1 MEHDFAVKSLA
12 AERYQLGEMQPEEQ
26 EDFEAHYFECQA
38 CALEVRAGAVF
49 EENARKILASRK
61 PSERLREQS
70 VGWLSWLR
78 PNFAYAALAAVL
90 IPALAIQSLRLM
102 QTQQSLEQATAP
114 RVVQASVLRSETR
127 GEPAKVY
134 LESGQPLLLSFD
146 VVAPSGYSRYQFQI
160 KSSTGES
167 VLELIGPAPPVEK
180 PVILSIPEASLS
192 AGRYTLIVRGI
203 PSSAG
208 AGAGSEL
215 GQYHFE
221 LTK

>member
-38 CALEVRAGAVF
+38 CALDVRAGAAF
-49 EENARKILASRK
+49 EENARRILAGRK
-61 PSERLREQS
+61 PREKHAEQS
-70 VGWLSWLR
+70 AGWLSWLR

-90 IPALAIQSLRLM
+90 IPALAIQSIRLM

-127 GEPAKVY
+127 GEPAKVVV
-134 LESGQPLLLSFD
+134 EDGQPLLLSFD
-146 VVAPSGYSRYQFQI
+146 VAAPSGYSRYQFQI
-160 KSSTGES
+160 RSSAGEN
-167 VLELIGPAPPVEK
+167 VLELTGTAPPAEK

-203 PSSAG
+203 SPSAEV
-208 AGAGSEL
+208 GSEL

-221 LTK
+221 LLK